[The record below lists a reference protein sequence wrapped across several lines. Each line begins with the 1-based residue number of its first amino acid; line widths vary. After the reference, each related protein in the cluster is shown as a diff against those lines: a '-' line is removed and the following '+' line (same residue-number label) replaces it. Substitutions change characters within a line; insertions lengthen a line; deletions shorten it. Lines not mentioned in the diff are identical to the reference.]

1 MRLAEHNLIDTGPP
15 TLGDLQQLFREVA
28 HEEPGDRFLRAGH
41 DDADAAVR
49 EADAMLRRGCAPFAT
64 GMDEDGGVDVGKG
77 PGGRLDG
84 KSHSRP
90 SAIIHV
96 PAVTNFKVLMESKG
110 SARCEAGA

>member
-77 PGGRLDG
+77 PGGR
-84 KSHSRP
+84 
-90 SAIIHV
+90 
-96 PAVTNFKVLMESKG
+96 FCWKVSGFAKDEYAEGRRQILG
-110 SARCEAGA
+110 N